1 MLSCRRR
8 VALTSSMGGGRLAW
22 SKSQKVRGLGEI
34 GIERLLRNFVNFG
47 SSNNNPRAK
56 ERNSEYIMVR
66 KGQRIQ
72 VAFARDR
79 RISPEES

>member
-1 MLSCRRR
+1 M
-8 VALTSSMGGGRLAW
+8 LAW

-72 VAFARDR
+72 VTFARDR